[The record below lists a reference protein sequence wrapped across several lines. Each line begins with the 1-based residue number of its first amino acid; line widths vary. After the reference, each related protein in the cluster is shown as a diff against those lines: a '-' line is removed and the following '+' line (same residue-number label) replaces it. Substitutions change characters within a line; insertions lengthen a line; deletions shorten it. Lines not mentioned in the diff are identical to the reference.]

1 MLMTDLSP
9 PTSHLMSGKEEKGF
23 QEWQGLKRGLHGPR
37 GCVESGT
44 TWLLVLMF
52 FLRLFA
58 AMPNFLVAKR
68 ESPATVPFLSNAGA

>member
-37 GCVESGT
+37 GWVESGT

-52 FLRLFA
+52 FFA
-58 AMPNFLVAKR
+58 SFRGYSKFFGR
-68 ESPATVPFLSNAGA
+68 EARIPCYCALPQ